1 MVLFVFPVK
10 LKPELYKLQLY
21 VIALLSQARDSALM
35 CPREC

>member
-1 MVLFVFPVK
+1 MVLLVFPVK

-21 VIALLSQARDSALM
+21 VIALPSPARGPALM